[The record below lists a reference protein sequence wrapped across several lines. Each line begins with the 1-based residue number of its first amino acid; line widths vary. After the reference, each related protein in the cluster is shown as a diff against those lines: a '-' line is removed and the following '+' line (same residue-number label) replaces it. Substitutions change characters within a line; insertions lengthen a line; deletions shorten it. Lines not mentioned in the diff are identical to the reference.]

1 MVNMTKK
8 GIKISCVYNNKP
20 RTGMVEQMKI
30 VNGKTLVT
38 VNTQEGYRAMYV
50 EKMQDYKIVK

>member
-8 GIKISCVYNNKP
+8 GITISCVYNNKP
-20 RTGMVEQMKI
+20 RTGMIEQMKI